1 MGTQKLDTELDQ
13 GEIKQTR
20 HSLDPIRFRD
30 ETINK
35 VRKENYEF
43 DKKRYLYI
51 PLGLIRTHTLKD

>member
-1 MGTQKLDTELDQ
+1 MKLTIRSVKLDTELDQ

-43 DKKRYLYI
+43 DKKRYL
-51 PLGLIRTHTLKD
+51 